1 MKTLPSLMTRSIKES
16 CKMINSAPTNSNSSS
31 IRKTPPTI
39 IIIFG
44 ASGDLTARKLAPAIF
59 NLSKDDLLP
68 KRCFLIGY
76 GRSEIS
82 DDDFKDEIK
91 KALDLHSRRKIEDP
105 TWAAL
110 EKNLFF
116 HAGAYDDISR
126 FVALGEKISK
136 IEEQIGCKAQCLFYV
151 STPPGVFMPILENLG
166 ESGLAKRHKGTETAS
181 KVIIE
186 KPFGRDLKSAHELN
200 QVINRRFDESQVFR
214 IDHYLGKE
222 TVQSLLVQ
230 RFANSIFEPVWN
242 RNYVSSIQITVSED
256 LGVGGRGGYYDRSGA
271 LRDMI
276 QNHVMQL
283 LALTAME
290 PPSSLDPESI
300 RDEKVKA
307 LKALKPLVIEGDY
320 PEVIRA
326 SYAAGLVD
334 GFPAKAYLDEDGI
347 PSDSVTETYAALKLY
362 LDNWRW
368 KGVPFY
374 LRSGK
379 RLATKTSEIVVQ
391 FTRPPAI
398 LFGQDSRFK
407 VSPNLL
413 VIRIQPN
420 EGITLYLNS
429 KTPGLETK
437 LQPIKLAFGY
447 ETTFGSNT
455 PEAYERLILDAMNG
469 DGTLFIRGDEAETSW
484 GLLSPVLDYWESQG
498 KSGLE
503 GYASGTWGPLAAD
516 KLLLNSGHEWITGKN
531 YE

>member
-1 MKTLPSLMTRSIKES
+1 MSHLAASETGNP
-16 CKMINSAPTNSNSSS
+16 
-31 IRKTPPTI
+31 PPTI
-39 IIIFG
+39 IVIFG

-59 NLSKDDLLP
+59 NLSQDRLLP
-68 KRCFLIGY
+68 ENCFLIGV
-76 GRSEIS
+76 GRSPMEDKEFRS
-82 DDDFKDEIK
+82 YLKES
-91 KALDLHSRRKIEDP
+91 LEQYSRRIIDEENWNK
-105 TWAAL
+105 L
-110 EKNLFF
+110 EPNIYF
-116 HAGAYDDISR
+116 HGGAYDDLQSFKILENMI
-126 FVALGEKISK
+126 LGLEK
-136 IEEQIGCKAQCLFYV
+136 ELQQPAQCLFYI

-166 ESGLAKRHKGTETAS
+166 ESGLARRHRGTETAS

-186 KPFGRDLKSAHELN
+186 KPFGRDLASAQQLN

-242 RNYVSSIQITVSED
+242 RNYVSSVQITVSED
-256 LGVGGRGGYYDRSGA
+256 LGVGSRGGYYDKSGA

-307 LKALKPLVIEGDY
+307 LKALKPLVLGGDS
-320 PEVIRA
+320 PDVIRA
-326 SYAAGLVD
+326 SYAEGLVN
-334 GFPAKAYLDEDGI
+334 GSPAKSYLEEKGI
-347 PSDSVTETYAALKLY
+347 PDESETETYAALRLY

-374 LRSGK
+374 IRSGK
-379 RLATKTSEIVVQ
+379 RLAMKASEIVVQ

-398 LFGQDSRFK
+398 LFGQDSRLK

-420 EGITLYLNS
+420 EGVTLYLNS

-455 PEAYERLILDAMNG
+455 PEAYERLILDSLNG

-484 GLLSPVLDYWESQG
+484 GLLTPVLDYWNNQG
-498 KSGLE
+498 REGLE
-503 GYASGTWGPLAAD
+503 NYASGTWGPLAAD
-516 KLLLNSGHEWITGKN
+516 KLLLGSGHEWITGRK

>member
-1 MKTLPSLMTRSIKES
+1 MSTHSHSDTL
-16 CKMINSAPTNSNSSS
+16 SANAS
-31 IRKTPPTI
+31 TPPTI
-39 IIIFG
+39 LVIFG

-59 NLSKDDLLP
+59 NLCKDGLLP
-68 KRCFLIGY
+68 ETCHLIGY
-76 GRSEIS
+76 GRTEMS
-82 DDDFKDEIK
+82 DDSFKDYLKESLK
-91 KALDLHSRRKIEDP
+91 SHSRRQIGEE
-105 TWAAL
+105 TWGRLSA
-110 EKNLFF
+110 NLSF
-116 HAGAYDDISR
+116 HAGPYDDLESFR
-126 FVALGEKISK
+126 KLEEKISA
-136 IEEQIGCKAQCLFYV
+136 IEKQLGQKAQCLFYV
-151 STPPGVFMPILENLG
+151 STPPGVFMSILENLG
-166 ESGLAKRHKGTETAS
+166 TSGLAKRHQGENTAS

-186 KPFGRDLKSAHELN
+186 KPFGRDLASARELN
-200 QVINRRFDESQVFR
+200 EVINRRFREEQVFR

-242 RNYVSSIQITVSED
+242 RNYVSSVQITVSED
-256 LGVGGRGGYYDRSGA
+256 LGVGSRGGYYDRSGA

-290 PPSSLDPESI
+290 PPSSLDPEAI

-307 LKALKPLVIEGDY
+307 LKALKPISLDTDA
-320 PEVIRA
+320 PEIVRGV
-326 SYAAGLVD
+326 YAEGLV
-334 GFPAKAYLDEDGI
+334 GGKRANGYLEEQGI
-347 PSDSVTETYAALKLY
+347 PEDSTTETYTALRLS

-374 LRSGK
+374 IRSGK
-379 RLATKTSEIVVQ
+379 RLAMKASEIVVQ
-391 FTRPPAI
+391 FSRPPAI
-398 LFGQDSRFK
+398 LFGQDQRFRA
-407 VSPNLL
+407 SPNLL

-455 PEAYERLILDAMNG
+455 PEAYERLILDALNG

-484 GLLSPVLDYWESQG
+484 GLLSPVLDFWDSQG
-498 KSGLE
+498 KTGLE
-503 GYASGTWGPLAAD
+503 TYSAGTWGPLAAD
-516 KLLLNSGHEWITGKN
+516 KLLLTGGHEWLTGKE
-531 YE
+531 YV

>member
-1 MKTLPSLMTRSIKES
+1 M
-16 CKMINSAPTNSNSSS
+16 
-31 IRKTPPTI
+31 
-39 IIIFG
+39 
-44 ASGDLTARKLAPAIF
+44 
-59 NLSKDDLLP
+59 NL
-68 KRCFLIGY
+68 
-76 GRSEIS
+76 
-82 DDDFKDEIK
+82 
-91 KALDLHSRRKIEDP
+91 
-105 TWAAL
+105 
-110 EKNLFF
+110 
-116 HAGAYDDISR
+116 
-126 FVALGEKISK
+126 
-136 IEEQIGCKAQCLFYV
+136 
-151 STPPGVFMPILENLG
+151 
-166 ESGLAKRHKGTETAS
+166 
-181 KVIIE
+181 
-186 KPFGRDLKSAHELN
+186 
-200 QVINRRFDESQVFR
+200 VINRRFDEAQVFR

-242 RNYVSSIQITVSED
+242 RNYVSSVQITVSED
-256 LGVGGRGGYYDRSGA
+256 IGVGSRGGYYDKSGA

-307 LKALKPLVIEGDY
+307 LQALKPLVIEGDN
-320 PEVIRA
+320 PEAVRA
-326 SYAAGLVD
+326 SYGAGLV
-334 GFPAKAYLDEDGI
+334 GGLPAKAYIDEEGI
-347 PSDSVTETYAALKLY
+347 PNHSGTETYAALRLY

-379 RLATKTSEIVVQ
+379 RLAMKASEIVVQ

-398 LFGQDSRFK
+398 LFGQDSRLK

-420 EGITLYLNS
+420 EGVTLYLNS

-447 ETTFGSNT
+447 ETTFGSDT
-455 PEAYERLILDAMNG
+455 PEAYERLILDALNG
-469 DGTLFIRGDEAETSW
+469 DGTLFIRGDEAEMSW
-484 GLLSPVLDYWESQG
+484 GLLSPVLDYWSSQG
-498 KSGLE
+498 KNGLE
-503 GYASGTWGPLAAD
+503 TYASGTWGPLAAD
-516 KLLLNSGHEWITGKN
+516 KLLLASGHEWITGRK

>member
-1 MKTLPSLMTRSIKES
+1 
-16 CKMINSAPTNSNSSS
+16 MINTTLDTQNSLN
-31 IRKTPPTI
+31 RKTPPTI

-59 NLSKDDLLP
+59 NLSKDGLLP

-76 GRSEIS
+76 GRSEMS
-82 DDDFKDEIK
+82 DENFKKEIK
-91 KALDLHSRRKIEDP
+91 DALDAHSRRKIETS
-105 TWAAL
+105 TWESL
-110 EKNLFF
+110 EKNITF
-116 HAGAYDDISR
+116 HAGAYDDLTSFIN
-126 FVALGEKISK
+126 LGKKITK
-136 IEEQIGCKAQCLFYV
+136 IEEKIDCKAQCLFYV

-166 ESGLAKRHKGTETAS
+166 ESGLAKKHRGSETAS

-186 KPFGRDLKSAHELN
+186 KPFGRDLRSAHELN
-200 QVINRRFDESQVFR
+200 MVINRRFDEAQVFR

-242 RNYVSSIQITVSED
+242 RNYVSSVQITVSED
-256 LGVGGRGGYYDRSGA
+256 IGVGSRGGYYDKSGA

-307 LKALKPLVIEGDY
+307 LQALKPLVIEGDN
-320 PEVIRA
+320 PEAVRA
-326 SYAAGLVD
+326 SYGAGLV
-334 GFPAKAYLDEDGI
+334 GGLPAKAYIDEEGI
-347 PSDSVTETYAALKLY
+347 PDHSGTETYAALRLY

-379 RLATKTSEIVVQ
+379 RLAMKASEIVVQ

-398 LFGQDSRFK
+398 LFGQDSRLK

-420 EGITLYLNS
+420 EGVTLYLNS

-447 ETTFGSNT
+447 ETTFGSDT
-455 PEAYERLILDAMNG
+455 PEAYERLILDALNG
-469 DGTLFIRGDEAETSW
+469 DGTLFIRGDEAEMSW
-484 GLLSPVLDYWESQG
+484 GLLSPVLDYWSSQG
-498 KSGLE
+498 KNGLE
-503 GYASGTWGPLAAD
+503 TYASGTWGPLAAD
-516 KLLLNSGHEWITGKN
+516 KLLLASGHEWITGRK

>member
-1 MKTLPSLMTRSIKES
+1 
-16 CKMINSAPTNSNSSS
+16 MINTSTTDSKTSLN
-31 IRKTPPTI
+31 RKTPPTI

-59 NLSKDDLLP
+59 NLSKDNLLP
-68 KRCFLIGY
+68 KKCFLIGY
-76 GRSEIS
+76 GRSAIS
-82 DDDFKDEIK
+82 DESFKNEIK
-91 KALDLHSRRKIEDP
+91 EALDAHSRRKIEAS
-105 TWAAL
+105 TWNTL
-110 EKNLFF
+110 EKNLIF
-116 HAGAYDDISR
+116 HAGAYDDLNS
-126 FVALGEKISK
+126 FLTLEKKISK
-136 IEEQIGCKAQCLFYV
+136 IEKQIDCKAQCLFYV

-166 ESGLAKRHKGTETAS
+166 ESGLAKRHRGTETAS

-186 KPFGRDLKSAHELN
+186 KPFGRNLQSAHELN

-242 RNYVSSIQITVSED
+242 RNYVSSVQITVSED
-256 LGVGGRGGYYDRSGA
+256 IGVGNRGGYYDKSGA

-307 LKALKPLVIEGDY
+307 LKALKPLSIEGESPD
-320 PEVIRA
+320 VVRA
-326 SYAAGLVD
+326 SYAAGLV
-334 GFPAKAYLDEDGI
+334 GGLPTKAYLDEEGI
-347 PSDSVTETYAALKLY
+347 PQDSGTETYAAMRLY

-379 RLATKTSEIVVQ
+379 RLAMKASEIVVQ

-398 LFGQDSRFK
+398 LFGQDSRLK

-420 EGITLYLNS
+420 EGVTLYLNS

-447 ETTFGSNT
+447 ETTFGSDT
-455 PEAYERLILDAMNG
+455 PEAYERLILDALNG
-469 DGTLFIRGDEAETSW
+469 DGTLFIRGDEAEMSW
-484 GLLSPVLDYWESQG
+484 GLLSPVLDYWDSQG
-498 KSGLE
+498 RQGLE
-503 GYASGTWGPLAAD
+503 SYASGTWGPLAAD
-516 KLLLNSGHEWITGKN
+516 KLLLGSGHEWITGRS
-531 YE
+531 YD

>member
-1 MKTLPSLMTRSIKES
+1 
-16 CKMINSAPTNSNSSS
+16 MINATLDTQNSLN
-31 IRKTPPTI
+31 RKTPPTI

-59 NLSKDDLLP
+59 NLSKDGLLP

-76 GRSEIS
+76 GRSEMS
-82 DDDFKDEIK
+82 DENFKKEIK
-91 KALDLHSRRKIEDP
+91 NALDAHSRRKIESS
-105 TWAAL
+105 TWESL
-110 EKNLFF
+110 EKNITF
-116 HAGAYDDISR
+116 HAGAYDDLTSFIN
-126 FVALGEKISK
+126 LGKKITK
-136 IEEQIGCKAQCLFYV
+136 IEEKIDCKAQCLFYV

-166 ESGLAKRHKGTETAS
+166 ESGLAKKHRGSETAS

-186 KPFGRDLKSAHELN
+186 KPFGRDLRSAHELN
-200 QVINRRFDESQVFR
+200 LVINRRFDEAQVFR

-242 RNYVSSIQITVSED
+242 RNYVSSVQITVSED
-256 LGVGGRGGYYDRSGA
+256 IGVGSRGGYYDKSGA

-307 LKALKPLVIEGDY
+307 LQALKPLVIEGDN
-320 PEVIRA
+320 PEAVRA
-326 SYAAGLVD
+326 SYGAGLV
-334 GFPAKAYLDEDGI
+334 GGLPAKAYIDEEGI
-347 PSDSVTETYAALKLY
+347 PNHSGTETYAALRLY

-379 RLATKTSEIVVQ
+379 RLAMKASEIVVQ

-398 LFGQDSRFK
+398 LFGQDSRLK

-420 EGITLYLNS
+420 EGVTLYLNS

-447 ETTFGSNT
+447 ETTFGSDT
-455 PEAYERLILDAMNG
+455 PEAYERLILDALNG
-469 DGTLFIRGDEAETSW
+469 DGTLFIRGDEAEMSW
-484 GLLSPVLDYWESQG
+484 GLLSPVLDYWSSQG
-498 KSGLE
+498 KNGLE
-503 GYASGTWGPLAAD
+503 TYASGTWGPLAAD
-516 KLLLNSGHEWITGKN
+516 KLLLASGHEWITGRK